1 MVSYV
6 GFHEIVV
13 NCIVLYKAIVLDAD
27 HSRKSA
33 EAILLQRCSKEAT
46 LTPLAPTFI
55 KSTYQ
60 NSSTNSASYFE
71 LL

>member
-6 GFHEIVV
+6 GLHEIVV
-13 NCIVLYKAIVLDAD
+13 NCIVRYKAIVLDAD

-46 LTPLAPTFI
+46 LTPFPPI
-55 KSTYQ
+55 SVKSTCKKF
-60 NSSTNSASYFE
+60 SR
-71 LL
+71 

>member
-6 GFHEIVV
+6 GLHEIVV
-13 NCIVLYKAIVLDAD
+13 NCIVRYKAIVLDAD

-46 LTPLAPTFI
+46 LTPFTPMPDLIHLPKI
-55 KSTYQ
+55 LPLIQY
-60 NSSTNSASYFE
+60 
-71 LL
+71 LI